1 MKSKILFVVA
11 ALLLMSVPSFSQS
24 EQSKKIAILETVDR
38 EGSIG
43 YGIKLMLRSSLSY
56 AITNTPG
63 YEGYDRVDLES
74 IVGEQ
79 TFQRTGMVSDEQIK
93 QLGEMTGASYILVAE
108 VARVDDTHIFITAKI
123 LNVETAKLEA
133 TANVQ
138 TLTEAKDIEAGC
150 KRLASMLL
158 GTESILAVAPQATPD
173 VQDNVS
179 WLNMTMSEFSNAQ
192 QEKRAARQDAK
203 RSRTEEKREAVAA
216 ADSIRRLQ
224 NETMKSYYAQM
235 EDSREAPEG
244 IVPGMKYKQ
253 YRKLY
258 RASDYVSM
266 PGDRYSPL
274 VGGLCSFFI
283 PGLGQAVN
291 GDVGRGLAFLGGYTA
306 GVVATAIG
314 ANLASSAVYAEY
326 GKGDAELEIAGSIIM
341 LAGVVAFVGVDIWA
355 IIDGVQHAKIKNMY
369 LRDITALSSVDIK
382 LNPYI
387 GSTATP
393 FGYGASP
400 AFGLSLN
407 VTF

>member
-1 MKSKILFVVA
+1 MRSRILFIVA

-108 VARVDDTHIFITAKI
+108 VARVDNAHIFITAKI
-123 LNVETAKLEA
+123 LDVETAKLEA

-158 GTESILAVAPQATPD
+158 GSESELAAIAQQAPEE
-173 VQDNVS
+173 QDNAS
-179 WLNMTMSEFSNAQ
+179 WFNMTMGELANAQ
-192 QEKRAARQDAK
+192 QDKRAARQEAI
-203 RSRTEEKREAVAA
+203 RSRNEEKREAAA
-216 ADSIRRLQ
+216 AVDSIRRLQ
-224 NETMKSYYAQM
+224 NETMKAYYAQM
-235 EDSREAPEG
+235 EDSREVPEG
-244 IVPGMKYKQ
+244 ISPGMKYKQ

-258 RASDYVSM
+258 KASDYVRM

-274 VGGLCSFFI
+274 AGGLCSFFI

-291 GDVGRGLAFLGGYTA
+291 GDLGRGLAFFGGHA
-306 GVVATAIG
+306 ASLVAVAVG
-314 ANLASSAVYAEY
+314 ANIIDSYD
-326 GKGDAELEIAGSIIM
+326 GDVLTGEIIV
-341 LAGVVAFVGVDIWA
+341 LAGIAAMLSVDIWA

-369 LRDITALSSVDIK
+369 LRDITGLSSLDMK
-382 LNPYI
+382 LNPYMASI
-387 GSTATP
+387 ATP
-393 FGYGASP
+393 SGYGASP
-400 AFGLSLN
+400 AFGLSLK